1 MTGEQMTLVLGLVVF
16 GVMVVLLSR
25 SRAKQAENVAKG
37 KPRPVKAR
45 KKRRS

>member
-25 SRAKQAENVAKG
+25 GRGKHPETVPRG
-37 KPRPVKAR
+37 KPKTTKAA
-45 KKRRS
+45 KKRR